1 MPDPTE
7 RSLFMTGC
15 FGQPARAGAALSLEA
30 AAMSAFDQHHRDLS
44 ALATA
49 TRRRALIA
57 RQGVDFAS
65 NDYLAL
71 GQSGRCLLYTSP
83 SPRD

>member
-15 FGQPARAGAALSLEA
+15 FGQPARAGAALPLEA

-71 GQSGRCLLYTSP
+71 GQSGRIAAA
-83 SPRD
+83 PRQ